1 MVFKSICYIF
11 KGVNEL
17 TFAFGLISISIKDI
31 LQDILLISLNVSHQ
45 VDIPK
50 THPYILLQFY
60 NFVFFLGSPQ
70 L

>member
-50 THPYILLQFY
+50 THTFY
-60 NFVFFLGSPQ
+60 YSFITLFFLGSPQ